1 MVEGTGSCVL
11 SRGAALGHGSHRR
24 RPRDGEQRD
33 RIAGEGTFA
42 TLESALNWLLES
54 PGTRDLRVTALSKE
68 QPVRH
73 VVGHFTLDANFDR
86 FDKESKQPDDRIVHE
101 PEIPE

>member
-1 MVEGTGSCVL
+1 MVLIGEDLATGS
-11 SRGAALGHGSHRR
+11 SGAGS
-24 RPRDGEQRD
+24 P
-33 RIAGEGTFA
+33 GEGTFA

-73 VVGHFTLDANFDR
+73 VVGRFTLDANFDR
-86 FDKESKQPDDRIVHE
+86 FAREAKETDDRIVHE
-101 PEIPE
+101 PELPD

>member
-1 MVEGTGSCVL
+1 MVLIGEDLATGSSGTGS
-11 SRGAALGHGSHRR
+11 
-24 RPRDGEQRD
+24 P
-33 RIAGEGTFA
+33 GEGTFA

-73 VVGHFTLDANFDR
+73 VVGHFTLDPNFDR
-86 FDKESKQPDDRIVHE
+86 FARESKEADDRIVHE
-101 PEIPE
+101 PELPD